1 MAQWPFN
8 AGPYSMPTG
17 PPMGPPTMQK
27 NFPMK
32 HHAIFEVVAPI
43 SVERI
48 YSDEATGAHQ
58 DISVWRARVDV
69 IPEGVYMIG
78 DVAFAAHSSNF
89 PQTAVVLVKPLI
101 KCDHLGEIIKPPS
114 SYEDI
119 WDDKGSGGRYNG
131 SFWRVHAPPGFV
143 ALGDV
148 ACNNWSQPSAEFTAK
163 YACIRKDL
171 LSADAELSSP
181 ALWTDKGSGAERDVS
196 VWSVRGYFQPTG
208 YFKAHSAHAKPN
220 LEVFTLPVAKIYG
233 KEYSNDLNIF

>member
-78 DVAFAAHSSNF
+78 DVAFAAHSSTF

-171 LSADAELSSP
+171 LSADAELSST
-181 ALWTDKGSGAERDVS
+181 ALWNDQGSGAERDVS
-196 VWSVRGYFQPTG
+196 VWPVQGYYHPTG
-208 YFKAHSAHAKPN
+208 CFKANAAYNKPS
-220 LEVFTLPVAKIYG
+220 LEVYTLPIARIYN
-233 KEYSNDLNIF
+233 KECSDH

>member
-1 MAQWPFN
+1 MTYQPV
-8 AGPYSMPTG
+8 
-17 PPMGPPTMQK
+17 
-27 NFPMK
+27 
-32 HHAIFEVVAPI
+32 FEVMAPFF
-43 SVERI
+43 VEQI
-48 YSDEATGAHQ
+48 YTDEETGAYQ
-58 DISVWRARVDV
+58 DISLWRAQLHS

-78 DVAFAAHSSNF
+78 DVALGAFTSTI
-89 PQTAVVLVKPLI
+89 PQTAVVPVKPLI
-101 KCDHLGEIIKPPS
+101 KYDHLGEIIKPPS

-196 VWSVRGYFQPTG
+196 VWSVRGYYQPTG
-208 YFKAHSAHAKPN
+208 CFKAHSAHAKPN